1 MKFSEIFVGYYNFMV
16 NVYWNY
22 YMLVI
27 LGKKTPVPGI
37 YRDQRKAS
45 IRYG

>member
-1 MKFSEIFVGYYNFMV
+1 
-16 NVYWNY
+16 
-22 YMLVI
+22 MLVM

-45 IRYG
+45 IRYGEPP